1 MTEVCCNSNVA
12 AEPPIST
19 PISNATP
26 IPLRMAVAVWLRI
39 GLLSFGGPAGQ
50 IALMHKE
57 LVERRRWVD
66 EARFLHALNYCMLLP
81 GPEAQQLA
89 VYLGWLMHRTLGG
102 VVAGVLFIA
111 PGLLSMMML
120 CALYAT
126 AGAVAWLQLVY
137 LGVRAAVVVLVLEA
151 LHRMALRACKTRL
164 HRGIAILAAVAT
176 AGLAVPFPVVVA
188 LALLVGVIAARR
200 ARADATPPVLA
211 DDRETVIAGMAL
223 RGELAHT
230 QPSLGRALRVLSA
243 GVALWF
249 APLLAIGWLDGTDSM
264 LWHQG
269 WFFCQAAVLTFG
281 GAYAVLSY
289 VAQYAVVDHQWL
301 RPREMLDGIAMAES
315 TPGPLILVVQFV
327 AFMAAYRYGASS
339 PGAMASMTPMVGGIL
354 SALLVIWVTFVPS
367 FMWIF
372 LGGPY
377 VESLRKKPAVNAAL
391 GCVSAAVVGVIGK
404 LALWF
409 ALHTCFTDATIW
421 HRWPLQIDVPSG
433 QVVWPSLG
441 MIAIVVVARRWRVR
455 SAMMLLALGI
465 ALGLGWMTLVLGVG
479 LR

>member
-1 MTEVCCNSNVA
+1 M
-12 AEPPIST
+12 
-19 PISNATP
+19 P
-26 IPLRMAVAVWLRI
+26 IPFRVALMVWLRI

-57 LVERRRWVD
+57 LVERRRWID

-111 PGLLSMMML
+111 PGLLSMMAL

-137 LGVRAAVVVLVLEA
+137 LGVRAAVVVLVVDA
-151 LHRMALRACKTRL
+151 LHRIMLRACKTRL
-164 HRGIAILAAVAT
+164 HRSIAVVTALAT
-176 AGLAVPFPVVVA
+176 AVFAVPFPIVVA
-188 LALLVGVIAARR
+188 LALVVGVLATRR
-200 ARADATPPVLA
+200 SGAKVIIVEQP
-211 DDRETVIAGMAL
+211 DDGATVIAGMAL

-230 QPSLGRALRVLSA
+230 QPSLSRALRVLIC
-243 GVALWF
+243 GVSLWF

-269 WFFCQAAVLTFG
+269 WFFCKAAVLTFG

-289 VAQYAVVDHQWL
+289 VAQYAVVDHAWL

-327 AFMAAYRYGASS
+327 AFMAAYRHGANST
-339 PGAMASMTPMVGGIL
+339 GTLASVAPMVGGVI

-372 LGGPY
+372 MGGPY
-377 VESLRKKPAVNAAL
+377 VESLRKKTAVSAAL

-409 ALHTCFTDATIW
+409 ALHTCFTDTTML
-421 HRWPLQIDVPSG
+421 HRWPLHLDLPSG
-433 QVVWPSLG
+433 RVVWPSVI
-441 MIAIVVVARRWRVR
+441 MIALVAAARWWRVR
-455 SAMMLLALGI
+455 SALLLLAMGLALGV
-465 ALGLGWMTLVLGVG
+465 GWMTLVLGAG

>member
-1 MTEVCCNSNVA
+1 
-12 AEPPIST
+12 
-19 PISNATP
+19 
-26 IPLRMAVAVWLRI
+26 MAVPFRLAVLVWLRI

-57 LVERRRWVD
+57 LVERRRWID

-102 VVAGVLFIA
+102 LVAGVLFIA
-111 PGLLSMMML
+111 PGLLSMMAL

-137 LGVRAAVVVLVLEA
+137 LGVRAAVVVLVIDA

-164 HRGIAILAAVAT
+164 HRSIAIIAALAT
-176 AGLAVPFPVVVA
+176 ASFAVPFPFVVA
-188 LALLVGVIAARR
+188 LALLVGVVASRR
-200 ARADATPPVLA
+200 ARMHATTVEQP
-211 DDRETVIAGMAL
+211 DDGATVIASMAL

-230 QPSLGRALRVLSA
+230 QPSLSRALRVLIF
-243 GVALWF
+243 GMALWF
-249 APLLAIGWLDGTDSM
+249 APMLVIGWLDGTDSM

-269 WFFCQAAVLTFG
+269 WFFCKAAVLTFG

-301 RPREMLDGIAMAES
+301 GPREMLDGIAMAES

-327 AFMAAYRYGASS
+327 AFMAAYRHGASS
-339 PGAMASMTPMVGGIL
+339 TGALASVAPLVGGVI

-377 VESLRKKPAVNAAL
+377 VESLRKKTAVNAAL

-409 ALHTCFTDATIW
+409 ALHTCFTDTTIW
-421 HRWPLQIDVPSG
+421 HRWPVHVDVPSG
-433 QVVWPSLG
+433 QVVWPSVI
-441 MIAIVVVARRWRVR
+441 MIALLAAARRWRVR
-455 SAMMLLALGI
+455 SALLLLAMGL
-465 ALGLGWMTLVLGVG
+465 ALGLGWMTLVLGAG